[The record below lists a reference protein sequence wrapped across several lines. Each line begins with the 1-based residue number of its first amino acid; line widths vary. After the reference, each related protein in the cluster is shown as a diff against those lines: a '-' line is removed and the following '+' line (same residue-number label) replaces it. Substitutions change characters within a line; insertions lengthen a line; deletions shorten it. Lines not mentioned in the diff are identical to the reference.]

1 MSRIVAVSCGWHTQ
15 QLLTIQACGALQ
27 VSTLLFGIDRL
38 NVKADSA
45 AKYHREE
52 RYSARHSLLRLLSV
66 RMYTDGLGKNFNK
79 LCCRLSASSR
89 PTCS

>member
-1 MSRIVAVSCGWHTQ
+1 VAGTRNSS
-15 QLLTIQACGALQ
+15 LTVQVCGALQ

-52 RYSARHSLLRLLSV
+52 RDSARHSLLLLLSV
-66 RMYTDGLGKNFNK
+66 RMYIDGRRKNLNK

-89 PTCS
+89 LTCS